1 MYEKFASRRTSSTS
15 LISSSARSDRS
26 NLLPPGTLYMMKR
39 KVTLPLRPC
48 AALRSM
54 SRTWYTVPLCS
65 TTLPFL
71 ISAARVIARSSGLL
85 RLQAHGAVEADG
97 LAIEVTVADDE
108 GDRGSELV

>member
-1 MYEKFASRRTSSTS
+1 MYEKFAWRRCSSTS
-15 LISSSARSDRS
+15 EISSSARSDRS

-65 TTLPFL
+65 TTLPFFTSDAFML
-71 ISAARVIARSSGLL
+71 EVLFGLH
-85 RLQAHGAVEADG
+85 AHRAVQADG
-97 LAIEVTVADDE
+97 LAIEVA
-108 GDRGSELV
+108 RAQ